1 MTVTRTYLSMR
12 APSGLRARR
21 LDDPSLGIHEVDRCH
36 PALWRALYTGVGGPY
51 RWTDRLGWTDDEI
64 RAYLSDPATS
74 LFVLT
79 ERGEVAGYYEL
90 RTSPE
95 GPVEI
100 AYFGL
105 MPGRLG
111 RGLGAHLLTHATD
124 EAWRRG
130 ATRVW
135 LHTCSLDHPAAL
147 TNYLRRGFSIDRVE
161 TLPPL

>member
-1 MTVTRTYLSMR
+1 MTVTRTYLIMR
-12 APSGLRARR
+12 SPSELRARR
-21 LDDPSLGIHEVDRCH
+21 LDSASIQIHEVQRCH
-36 PALWRALYTGVGGPY
+36 PQLWRSLYEGVGGPY

-64 RAYLSDPATS
+64 RRYLADPATA

-79 ERGEVAGYYEL
+79 DGGAVAGYYEL

-95 GPVEI
+95 GPIEI

-105 MPGRLG
+105 LPGWHG
-111 RGLGAHLLTHATD
+111 RGLGAHLLTHAVE

-130 ATRVW
+130 AASVW

-147 TNYLRRGFSIDRVE
+147 PNYLRAGFSIDRVE
-161 TLPPL
+161 ALPQL

>member
-1 MTVTRTYLSMR
+1 MTVTRTYLIMR
-12 APSGLRARR
+12 SPSQLRARR
-21 LDDPSLGIHEVDRCH
+21 LDDPAVGIHEVERCH
-36 PALWRALYTGVGGPY
+36 PQLWRGLYEGVGAPY

-64 RAYLSDPATS
+64 RGYLSDPATA

-90 RTSPE
+90 RTSPD

-111 RGLGAHLLTHATD
+111 RGLGAHLLTHAVD

-130 ATRVW
+130 ATSVW
-135 LHTCSLDHPAAL
+135 LHTCSLDDPAAL
-147 TNYLRRGFSIDRVE
+147 PNYLRRGFSIDRVE